1 MLITPFSFTLTIM
14 ILATFGNRTMM
25 EKEKKMHGFCSNKTK
40 IQHDQY
46 DFFLVFSPPLHIIGL
61 VCQESKKK
69 KKKLNFCCNNET

>member
-1 MLITPFSFTLTIM
+1 M

-25 EKEKKMHGFCSNKTK
+25 EKKKKCTAFAQTK
-40 IQHDQY
+40 AKIHPDQY

-69 KKKLNFCCNNET
+69 KIKFLLQ